1 METQKTQR
9 VLIAYIFYCLLVLF
23 VAGCGG
29 GTEVAT
35 VSVTE
40 PADEEPPVVVDTT
53 AVKNPIITAQLGGL
67 VLVDG
72 NTSLPPSATSVSYS
86 WSFVS
91 TPDLSTAVLDDPTAA
106 MPSFTADIAGPYRLE
121 LVETYTSNEGTPP
134 KALTFTNRNTVLV
147 MASADGTAIAGS
159 LDHSG
164 LPSDCSE
171 CHNAKNNANNGQ
183 FKSKTPNHVATSDSC
198 QSCHTT

>member
-67 VLVDG
+67 VQVDG

-91 TPDLSTAVLDDPTAA
+91 TPDLSTALAPG
-106 MPSFTADIAGPYRLE
+106 I
-121 LVETYTSNEGTPP
+121 
-134 KALTFTNRNTVLV
+134 
-147 MASADGTAIAGS
+147 
-159 LDHSG
+159 
-164 LPSDCSE
+164 
-171 CHNAKNNANNGQ
+171 
-183 FKSKTPNHVATSDSC
+183 
-198 QSCHTT
+198 